1 MLKNLSN
8 LLCAAVAL
16 IALAASGAVAMPR
29 PPSTE
34 APPPVRSGTVVET
47 MNAAGYTYLLVDE
60 PGGERWV
67 AIPETPVTTGSP
79 VSYYDG
85 MVMTDFTSTSLARTF
100 PAIVFSA
107 GLTEQIDAVPASAPA
122 GSAEQDPDD
131 SFAAAIRAERGTPSP
146 APLPEISGGSIA
158 AVVPFTEV
166 AIEKAPAA
174 NGYTVAEIFAQ
185 VDALAGEKV
194 QIRGKVVKFSPMIM
208 GRNWIHLQDGSGNPM
223 QNTHDLVIT
232 SDAAVEVDSVVTFE
246 GILAANRDFG
256 AGYTYQAIVESATVV
271 K

>member
-1 MLKNLSN
+1 MLKKMSN
-8 LLCAAVAL
+8 LLLAALAL
-16 IALAASGAVAMPR
+16 VALAASVAATMPR
-29 PPSTE
+29 TTATE
-34 APPPVRSGTVVET
+34 AAPVRSGTVVET
-47 MNAAGYTYLLVDE
+47 MNAAGYTYLLVAE
-60 PGGERWV
+60 PGGQRWV
-67 AIPETPVTTGSP
+67 AIPETTVTAGSP

-85 MVMTDFTSTSLARTF
+85 MIMTDFTSTSLARTF

-107 GLTEQIDAVPASAPA
+107 GLVEQTATPVSAPPS
-122 GSAEQDPDD
+122 SAAQNPDD
-131 SFAAAIRAERGTPSP
+131 SFAAAIKAELGTPSP

-232 SDAAVEVDSVVTFE
+232 SEATVEVDSVVTFE

-256 AGYTYQAIVESATVV
+256 AGYTYQAIVESAAVIE
-271 K
+271 

>member
-1 MLKNLSN
+1 MLKKLSN
-8 LLCAAVAL
+8 LLCAAAAL
-16 IALAASGAVAMPR
+16 VALAASVAAAMPR
-29 PPSTE
+29 TPSTE
-34 APPPVRSGTVVET
+34 ATPPVRSGTVIET
-47 MNAAGYTYLLVDE
+47 MNAAGYTYLLVAE
-60 PGGERWV
+60 PGGQRWV
-67 AIPETPVTTGSP
+67 AIPETTVTAGNP

-85 MVMTDFTSTSLARTF
+85 MVMNDFTSTSLARTF

-107 GLTEQIDAVPASAPA
+107 GLVEQTATPVSAPTS
-122 GSAEQDPDD
+122 SAAQNPDD
-131 SFAAAIRAERGTPSP
+131 SFAAAIRAELGTPSP

-166 AIEKAPAA
+166 AIEKSPAA

-232 SDAAVEVDSVVTFE
+232 SDATVEVDSIVTFE

-256 AGYTYQAIVESATVV
+256 AGYTYQAIVESAAVV
-271 K
+271 E

>member
-1 MLKNLSN
+1 MLKQLSN
-8 LLCAAVAL
+8 LLVA
-16 IALAASGAVAMPR
+16 ALALVAFATSAATAMPR
-29 PPSTE
+29 TTATE
-34 APPPVRSGTVVET
+34 AAPVRSGTVVET
-47 MNAAGYTYLLVDE
+47 MSAAGYTYLLVAE

-67 AIPETPVTTGSP
+67 AIPETTVIAGSP
-79 VSYYDG
+79 VSYYEG
-85 MVMTDFTSTSLARTF
+85 MVMTDFTSTSLGRTF
-100 PAIVFSA
+100 PAVVFSP
-107 GLTEQIDAVPASAPA
+107 GLTEQTATLPVSAPA
-122 GSAEQDPDD
+122 GSAAEDSDD
-131 SFAAAIRAERGTPSP
+131 SFAAAIMAERGTPSP

-166 AIEKAPAA
+166 AIDKAPAA

-232 SDAAVEVDSVVTFE
+232 SEATVAVDSVVTLE

-256 AGYTYQAIVESATVV
+256 AGYSYQAIVESAAVV
-271 K
+271 E